1 MLSSLPFKMIYPFR
15 YNVANVS
22 KSTVA
27 FSLVFNFY
35 ELYILFTSPRHV
47 RRWGGLVPTQ
57 EKIRLRI
64 LGNYE
69 ISGKCLNVIE

>member
-35 ELYILFTSPRHV
+35 ELYIFFVLKTSPRHV

-64 LGNYE
+64 LGN
-69 ISGKCLNVIE
+69 

>member
-1 MLSSLPFKMIYPFR
+1 MIYPFR

-35 ELYILFTSPRHV
+35 EWYMFFALKTSPRHA
-47 RRWGGLVPTQ
+47 RRWEGGELSAHT
-57 EKIRLRI
+57 RI
-64 LGNYE
+64 N
-69 ISGKCLNVIE
+69 KT